1 MNNNLTPAATVLVL
15 RDTNDGMEVL
25 MVKRSKKSPFGN
37 LYVFPGGKIDEGDCL
52 ESLELYCDGYDDLKA
67 SNILGLNN
75 GGLSY
80 WAACIREC
88 FEEVGILLATKRSG
102 ELLNLEGEDKSKF
115 DTYRQMLI
123 NNEINLLDICKK
135 EDLTLT
141 TANIAPLSHWITP
154 EFEARRFDTR
164 FFIAYLPENQIVQ
177 HDGME
182 LTHSLWISP
191 NLALKKALEGDMQ
204 MILPTTE
211 NLKSCMNFK
220 SATTMLDHQ
229 KNLQKMILNLSCLSS
244 IKKMILGR
252 FCFQEM
258 MVMRIIN
265 E

>member
-52 ESLELYCDGYDDLKA
+52 ESLELYCDGYDDVKA

-102 ELLNLEGEDKSKF
+102 DLLNLEGEDKSKF

-123 NNEINLLDICKK
+123 DNEINLLDVCEK

-164 FFIAYLPENQIVQ
+164 FFIAYFPENQIVQ

-191 NLALKKALEGDMQ
+191 NLALKKALEGEMQ

-211 NLKSCMNFK
+211 NLKSCMDFK

-229 KNLQKMILNLSCLSS
+229 KKLTKDDIKPILPKFYKENDTWKVLFP
-244 IKKMILGR
+244 GDDGY
-252 FCFQEM
+252 EDH
-258 MVMRIIN
+258 
-265 E
+265 